1 MTALIIIASIA
12 LLFFILL
19 ASSITAELEYD
30 KIFKF
35 KIKYLF
41 FTIAKD
47 PLSPK
52 EQKKKERK
60 AEKKKRKEEKKKQK
74 AEKAASMP
82 QKNKTAEKSVPKE
95 ANQTDS
101 VKKEQKPSD
110 SAENGKEKN
119 ADKGKSDSPK
129 KEKKKSGVTPDL
141 IMRIFGKA
149 KPHIKRLLK
158 KIRISNVYVD
168 IVVGGDDAAKTA
180 ISYGVHCA
188 AVDGLVGFLD
198 SMISFK
204 AEKIGIRADFELEKS
219 EYYARGTV
227 KLRMSTLLHCGI
239 WGALAVKK
247 ELESI
252 TADTE
257 KDSAASDKA
266 A

>member
-19 ASSITAELEYD
+19 SSSITAELEYD

-52 EQKKKERK
+52 EQKKKARK
-60 AEKKKRKEEKKKQK
+60 AEKRKRKEERKKRK
-74 AEKAASMP
+74 AEKNALSA
-82 QKNKTAEKSVPKE
+82 QKNKFDEK
-95 ANQTDS
+95 
-101 VKKEQKPSD
+101 
-110 SAENGKEKN
+110 AENSTENKPKAQNHADSFGDKENKPKN
-119 ADKGKSDSPK
+119 NKTSSPK

-141 IMRIFGKA
+141 IMRILGKA
-149 KPHIKRLLK
+149 KPHIKRLFK
-158 KIRISNVYVD
+158 KIRIGNVYVD

-180 ISYGVHCA
+180 ISYGAHCA

-204 AEKIGIRADFELEKS
+204 AEKIGIRADFELEKT
-219 EYYARGTV
+219 EYYARGTL
-227 KLRMSTLLHCGI
+227 KLRMSTLLHSGI
-239 WGALAVKK
+239 WGALAIKN

-252 TADTE
+252 TAATE
-257 KDSAASDKA
+257 KASSADKA